1 MDDQELQEIFRQ
13 ANQVT
18 TEASSQMWLENAIGN
33 MRTRGKALGY
43 SNTYIYNS
51 IKLLGKLL
59 RAVISNKGKS
69 VSML

>member
-1 MDDQELQEIFRQ
+1 MDDREIREMFRQ

-18 TEASSQMWLENAIGN
+18 AEASSQMWLENAIAN
-33 MRTRGKALGY
+33 MRTHGKAFGY